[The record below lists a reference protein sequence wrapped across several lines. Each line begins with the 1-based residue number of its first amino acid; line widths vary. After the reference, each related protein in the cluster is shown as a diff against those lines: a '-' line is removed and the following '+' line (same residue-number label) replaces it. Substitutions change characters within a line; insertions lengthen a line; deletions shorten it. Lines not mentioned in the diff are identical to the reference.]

1 MRLLM
6 KPPTTLLLVLLFIL
20 ASGSRA
26 AEISDEFV
34 SKRSHSTVVWSIIPY
49 APIHILEG
57 EFIGKGIADQYLQEA
72 QAFLSQY
79 NHINQIMTPARA
91 WHQITT
97 KDQLVCHPSALKT
110 AEKETYAYFT
120 KAALITPVL
129 RVLMRKSIW
138 ENDYQKQESI
148 KISDY
153 LAQNKGSLGV
163 VSHRS
168 YGEQIDKVIAQAIRE
183 DRKIIQASGRYGSR
197 QLYEMLINGRID
209 IMLEYPW
216 VSAYFKRIVKKND
229 VVVVNINISDF
240 PRYSPAYV
248 ACSYSAEGKK
258 IIEALNAFIDLSIP
272 LAKNRQRMMN
282 WLDDQEAKKF
292 EQDYFDFFKIAH

>member
-1 MRLLM
+1 MCFLI
-6 KPPTTLLLVLLFIL
+6 KPPTTLLLVLLWIL

-26 AEISDEFV
+26 AEIPSELV
-34 SKRSHSTVVWSIIPY
+34 PKRPHGTVVWSIIPY

-57 EFIGKGIADQYLQEA
+57 EFIGKGIADQYLREA
-72 QAFLSQY
+72 QEFLSQY
-79 NHINQIMTPARA
+79 HHINQVMTPARA
-91 WHQITT
+91 WHQINQ
-97 KDQLVCHPSALKT
+97 KDHLVCHPSALKT
-110 AEKETYAYFT
+110 AERATYAYFT
-120 KAALITPVL
+120 KAAMITPVL
-129 RVLMRKSIW
+129 RVLMRKNIW
-138 ENDYQKQESI
+138 EKQFLKQEAI
-148 KISDY
+148 NISDY

-168 YGEQIDKVIAQAIRE
+168 YGEHIDRVIAQGKRE

-216 VSAYFKRIVKKND
+216 VSAYFKRIVKKTD

-272 LAKNRQRMMN
+272 LEKNRQRMIN

-292 EQDYFDFFKIAH
+292 EQNYFEFFKIAH